1 MEAAGQS
8 NGQGPKGEAGS
19 KPHPGLTLDP
29 LQHLDGPEW
38 LQTGLLESSQRLK
51 PQEAQNYRRKALVVS
66 WLSIFITLALAV
78 AAFTVSAMRSSASA
92 FGFGFDALLDVL
104 SSAIVA
110 WRYSNAA
117 AVHSAMREYMACVV
131 LGVVFIISSL
141 CIEGKA
147 IHDLAVK
154 MLPDVDTFLFTVS
167 ILSGVLCLLLA
178 AGKFLLGRVLTSC
191 ALITD
196 GFNSLVGAVMGFSIL
211 ASAEVFNHFP
221 DIWYLDGSTG
231 VLMGLVIFGYGV
243 KLLVDMVPRVRR
255 ARLYENLG

>member
-1 MEAAGQS
+1 MEAAVQS

-66 WLSIFITLALAV
+66 WLSICITLALAV

-154 MLPDVDTFLFTVS
+154 MLPDV
-167 ILSGVLCLLLA
+167 
-178 AGKFLLGRVLTSC
+178 RSC
-191 ALITD
+191 ASVGKEIGHPRLPFRTFRHFLD
-196 GFNSLVGAVMGFSIL
+196 NRLPSAPPKSSDPRRSFPASELNGFL
-211 ASAEVFNHFP
+211 
-221 DIWYLDGSTG
+221 T
-231 VLMGLVIFGYGV
+231 
-243 KLLVDMVPRVRR
+243 
-255 ARLYENLG
+255 